1 MESLIDIEDFP
12 GRSGYDDDDF
22 NDHGNY
28 EVYFSQIQTVD
39 VDFDCGL
46 LMIMSI
52 GLLKSKIKIPL
63 A

>member
-12 GRSGYDDDDF
+12 GRSGYHDDDF

-28 EVYFSQIQTVD
+28 EVYFSQIQTVY

-52 GLLKSKIKIPL
+52 
-63 A
+63 

>member
-12 GRSGYDDDDF
+12 GRSGYDDDDDF

-39 VDFDCGL
+39 VYFDCGL
-46 LMIMSI
+46 LRIMSI
-52 GLLKSKIKIPL
+52 
-63 A
+63 